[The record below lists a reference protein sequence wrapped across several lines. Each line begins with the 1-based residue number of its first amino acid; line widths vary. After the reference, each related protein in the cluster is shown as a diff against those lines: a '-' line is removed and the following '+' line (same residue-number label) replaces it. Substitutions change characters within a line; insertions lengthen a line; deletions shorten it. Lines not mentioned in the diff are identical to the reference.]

1 MKLFDRLTKER
12 YQYKNNI
19 SSVKFIDYMITDLNE
34 SVPCEICR
42 EMETVCRM
50 VRNLL
55 RYTRYEAANPYAFHK
70 CVPAARNVHVNEAYL
85 LYQGDVIRYNCK
97 SDIFEDVNHVSG
109 REKEC
114 RLILTA
120 ELWRIMKFYGEFGV
134 VLPLLDAGHLLAEMK
149 LFLEKENMTEAAV
162 IYGAGEKEDYALFGI
177 SPKSNPIVLT
187 IDLSKAVSFGER
199 SSVIGRQYERSMNY
213 DEEVFWYEAAA
224 AFLTAPEGFS
234 KKAFCLDGQ
243 RMPVFEKTLFR
254 ESAHNRI
261 GLCSM
266 EESVSGDMVH
276 ELTEKLALCMNHFME
291 EVRRYGVYILY
302 REEKEEFLLHIRE
315 GRLLQKEPVVCDRN
329 ILLHDTARMIDME
342 SMPIVLYISYLYDN
356 TLSEKEN
363 IYNAHLGAGEI
374 NQYFA
379 LGVSEK
385 GMFARPMRN
394 FEDEAVE
401 ELFHTAE
408 TGERFIYSLIAGTKN
423 TVNHTTYFI

>member
-55 RYTRYEAANPYAFHK
+55 RYTRYEAVNPYAFHK

-199 SSVIGRQYERSMNY
+199 SSVIGRQYE
-213 DEEVFWYEAAA
+213 
-224 AFLTAPEGFS
+224 L
-234 KKAFCLDGQ
+234 
-243 RMPVFEKTLFR
+243 
-254 ESAHNRI
+254 
-261 GLCSM
+261 
-266 EESVSGDMVH
+266 
-276 ELTEKLALCMNHFME
+276 
-291 EVRRYGVYILY
+291 
-302 REEKEEFLLHIRE
+302 
-315 GRLLQKEPVVCDRN
+315 
-329 ILLHDTARMIDME
+329 
-342 SMPIVLYISYLYDN
+342 
-356 TLSEKEN
+356 
-363 IYNAHLGAGEI
+363 
-374 NQYFA
+374 
-379 LGVSEK
+379 
-385 GMFARPMRN
+385 
-394 FEDEAVE
+394 
-401 ELFHTAE
+401 
-408 TGERFIYSLIAGTKN
+408 SLI
-423 TVNHTTYFI
+423 HI